1 MSASVARVG
10 DVLRVSTRTAWLM
23 AIAGIAGL
31 AALVALATRQ
41 GMLTMALGLVV
52 LGLLTLVSFRW
63 PLLPLVAFVALIPI
77 EAVMVFEGFGTISRF
92 AGILF
97 AVTYGVPRLGRLA
110 FGVMR
115 PAAWAYLAWA
125 IVSAAWAI
133 DAGVAWT
140 HLQTLIQLFLIA
152 LLVAS
157 LVEQRPAVV
166 KPLLWVYG
174 LSAAATALVGI
185 QSYLGGT
192 VVEDARAVALQG
204 QDPAQFAALL
214 LPALVFGL
222 YEALNGDRRILGGA
236 IALLTTVGVVISGT
250 RGAWVAVAVVALL
263 FVLPQLRPGRRI
275 AAIAMALALVGM
287 AYQLPGVPDLVAD
300 RTGDALSTGGAGR
313 TNIWTVAVTL
323 YGSAP
328 VLGVCYANFPV
339 AYTPEVVRASGAT
352 SWVHPAGRGPHN
364 LVVGTLIELGPIGLL
379 LLALFLGPLVL
390 RRGWGRDAAAVQAA
404 LASLLAAGLFLDVLS
419 SPKQVWLMVG
429 LAAGLSFVSRQ
440 ARRTGLPD
448 GNSAPP
454 SGDVRPTEDRGLASH
469 RLATRGRAR

>member
-1 MSASVARVG
+1 
-10 DVLRVSTRTAWLM
+10 M

-77 EAVMVFEGFGTISRF
+77 EAVFIFEGFGTISRF

-97 AVTYGVPRLGRLA
+97 AVTYGVPRLGRLE
-110 FGVMR
+110 FKVMP
-115 PAAWAYLAWA
+115 PAAWSYVAWA
-125 IVSAAWAI
+125 IVSVAWAI
-133 DAGVAWT
+133 DAGIAWT

-152 LLVAS
+152 FLVAS
-157 LVEQRPAVV
+157 LVVQRPAIVR
-166 KPLLWVYG
+166 PLLWVYS

-185 QSYLGGT
+185 QSYLGGRL
-192 VVEDARAVALQG
+192 VEDARAVALEG
-204 QDPAQFAALL
+204 QDPAQFAAIL

-236 IALLTTVGVVISGT
+236 IALLTTVGVIISGT
-250 RGAWVAVAVVALL
+250 RGAWVAVAVVAVLL
-263 FVLPQLRPGRRI
+263 ILPQLRPRRRI
-275 AAIAMALALVGM
+275 AAIAMTLALVGV
-287 AYQLPGVPDLVAD
+287 AYQLPGVSDLVAD

-313 TNIWTVAVTL
+313 TSIWSAAVTM
-323 YGSAP
+323 YASAP
-328 VLGVCYANFPV
+328 VLGVGYANFPV

-352 SWVHPAGRGPHN
+352 SWAHLQGRGPHN

-390 RRGWGRDAAAVQAA
+390 RRGWGRDAATVQAA
-404 LASLLAAGLFLDVLS
+404 LASLVAAGLFLDILS
-419 SPKQVWLMVG
+419 SPKQVWLMIG
-429 LAAGLSFVSRQ
+429 LAAGLTFVSRRSGRSALQ
-440 ARRTGLPD
+440 D
-448 GNSAPP
+448 GNPAPA
-454 SGDVRPTEDRGLASH
+454 SGEDEPTDTSTPGLLTAAALRAGRSH
-469 RLATRGRAR
+469 RVGGDRAR